1 MNSREERE
9 YWESLGVSFRK
20 YKERWNSQYK
30 HALNR
35 YIEKATD
42 TEVQY
47 LIFIFELK
55 DSSELSNLIE
65 DIETGL
71 PVFCALEFCRDKK
84 KFIKEYCS
92 KFDNTF
98 ETVEKENPFL
108 AVLKIY
114 KKWPESLKNF
124 LIYYVWRQTK
134 TELVCIPDT
143 NIEKEHFNKLKT
155 KLNYIT
161 RYLSKHNFK
170 KYRFIPFG
178 ILEDDPI
185 YIFQI
190 DRQTGDRIKRNIERV
205 IRDKSVSEVFFEL
218 NIEKQ
223 QLKIKSKGKLSESI
237 KRTLIISIE
246 KVLNLKLIEY
256 SEMIEEEKYSF
267 DKFKEALSTPSI
279 NAESEMKITNLT
291 FNRTK
296 LPHGI
301 PLELS
306 KKSKQIDIKAAINQ
320 LIENDFI
327 SLSDILYIN
336 SLYISYENR
345 QRKITVHEE
354 DSGEVLLKLHDS
366 GLSEK
371 DKNIIKNEFLNQFG
385 LPVDIPINPKEI
397 TKNFDKRAEYLLNP
411 NQRLDPPRPIQI
423 EDLRILDEKKLTR
436 TQKMQRVRCSG
447 CSDGSIVSI
456 ETKNC
461 LECGGEL
468 RKINDVIQ
476 VNPNKKG
483 IKNYLIQLLTFE
495 NLEIGNKNTVR
506 TIRRKGKI
514 NLIEIIYKDRKIFF
528 YIAYDGVNKKLLQHF
543 QRASTPIFIIHV
555 GHSSCRDLIDEK
567 LFSQVRLSE
576 LVNLEIEGIPDNFFS
591 QKLEEQLTYSSNQ
604 INRSAIESAKKIKG
618 FLIEN
623 EEYSYDYLEDD
634 TFSILKDIFRNSE
647 KWGKEFI
654 GVPAPEGMS
663 GFTFSDGDRTFN
675 VSFSWDCK
683 FTETDS
689 YNINNSNEVR
699 KARDYIKKAIHSPS
713 LKSFSKKLNSYFIVT
728 NNIKPDD
735 FEKYS
740 EKILKIRERSKPT
753 INLFDLDALYEL
765 HTLYHK
771 YNEDIIIR
779 ENTFL
784 KYLFYAITKKPKNSS
799 FKHLNRQEIINI
811 FEKTLESPI
820 EVERLDTGG
829 VRVTME
835 KDII

>member
-30 HALNR
+30 LALNR

-47 LIFIFELK
+47 LTFIFELK

-114 KKWPESLKNF
+114 KNWPESLKKF

-143 NIEKEHFNKLKT
+143 NIEKEHFNKLKI

-223 QLKIKSKGKLSESI
+223 TLKIKSKGKLSESI

-267 DKFKEALSTPSI
+267 DKFKEALSTPPI
-279 NAESEMKITNLT
+279 NAESEMKITNLI

-296 LPHGI
+296 LPYGI

-345 QRKITVHEE
+345 QKKITVHEE

-371 DKNIIKNEFLNQFG
+371 DK
-385 LPVDIPINPKEI
+385 DI
-397 TKNFDKRAEYLLNP
+397 
-411 NQRLDPPRPIQI
+411 
-423 EDLRILDEKKLTR
+423 
-436 TQKMQRVRCSG
+436 M
-447 CSDGSIVSI
+447 
-456 ETKNC
+456 
-461 LECGGEL
+461 
-468 RKINDVIQ
+468 
-476 VNPNKKG
+476 
-483 IKNYLIQLLTFE
+483 
-495 NLEIGNKNTVR
+495 
-506 TIRRKGKI
+506 
-514 NLIEIIYKDRKIFF
+514 
-528 YIAYDGVNKKLLQHF
+528 
-543 QRASTPIFIIHV
+543 
-555 GHSSCRDLIDEK
+555 
-567 LFSQVRLSE
+567 
-576 LVNLEIEGIPDNFFS
+576 
-591 QKLEEQLTYSSNQ
+591 
-604 INRSAIESAKKIKG
+604 
-618 FLIEN
+618 
-623 EEYSYDYLEDD
+623 
-634 TFSILKDIFRNSE
+634 
-647 KWGKEFI
+647 
-654 GVPAPEGMS
+654 
-663 GFTFSDGDRTFN
+663 
-675 VSFSWDCK
+675 
-683 FTETDS
+683 
-689 YNINNSNEVR
+689 
-699 KARDYIKKAIHSPS
+699 
-713 LKSFSKKLNSYFIVT
+713 
-728 NNIKPDD
+728 
-735 FEKYS
+735 
-740 EKILKIRERSKPT
+740 
-753 INLFDLDALYEL
+753 
-765 HTLYHK
+765 
-771 YNEDIIIR
+771 
-779 ENTFL
+779 
-784 KYLFYAITKKPKNSS
+784 
-799 FKHLNRQEIINI
+799 
-811 FEKTLESPI
+811 
-820 EVERLDTGG
+820 
-829 VRVTME
+829 
-835 KDII
+835 